1 MSTFMIPGSAFEG
14 VTALGTAPPDAGYY
28 EVSIVE
34 IENKSSDK
42 FGVRRFHV
50 QLPNGFKM
58 FDFVH
63 LPWDTD
69 NNGNAVQVPGLSD
82 KQVRGRTAALISILK
97 SLGYS
102 YQEITSAQSIHDD
115 WFLTNKTN
123 RKGYI
128 EFIPGQRGVQGSF
141 STVKG
146 WMTKD
151 SYESLKNSGTTPTAS
166 NNHQA
171 ASAAPQ
177 AHANAGNLAMPPA
190 AATMAPA
197 PTNGAG
203 APQVGAVLPPPPSAA
218 QQIVS

>member
-14 VTALGTAPPDAGYY
+14 VTALGTAPPAAGYY
-28 EVSIVE
+28 EVSLVE

-42 FGVRRFHV
+42 FGSRRFHI

-63 LPWDTD
+63 LPWDMD
-69 NNGNAVQVPGLSD
+69 NNGNSVQVPGLSE
-82 KQVRGRTAALISILK
+82 KQVRGRTAALITILQ

-102 YQEITSAQSIHDD
+102 YQEITSAQGIHDD
-115 WFLTNKTN
+115 WFLTSKTN
-123 RKGYI
+123 RKGYV
-128 EFIPGQRGVQGSF
+128 EFIPGQRGVQGSY
-141 STVKG
+141 STIKS
-146 WMTKD
+146 WLTKEA
-151 SYESLKNSGTTPTAS
+151 YETLKNSDAKPTVS

-171 ASAAPQ
+171 AAAPK
-177 AHANAGNLAMPPA
+177 APANAGSLAMPPA

-203 APQVGAVLPPPPSAA
+203 APQVGAALPPPPSAA

>member
-1 MSTFMIPGSAFEG
+1 MSTFMIPGSAFDG
-14 VTALGTAPPDAGYY
+14 ITALGTAPPAAGYY

-42 FGVRRFHV
+42 FGVHRFHV

-63 LPWDTD
+63 LPWDMD
-69 NNGNAVQVPGLSD
+69 NNGTSVQVPGLSE
-82 KQVRGRTAALISILK
+82 KQVRGRTAALITILQ

-102 YQEITSAQSIHDD
+102 YQEITSAQGIHDD
-115 WFLTNKTN
+115 WFLTSKTG
-123 RKGYI
+123 RKGFV

-141 STVKG
+141 STIKS
-146 WMTKD
+146 WLPKSAYETLKSSD
-151 SYESLKNSGTTPTAS
+151 SQPTVS

-171 ASAAPQ
+171 ATAAPQ
-177 AHANAGNLAMPPA
+177 AHTNAGNLAMPPA

-197 PTNGAG
+197 PTNGVS
-203 APQVGAVLPPPPSAA
+203 APQVAAALPPPPSAA